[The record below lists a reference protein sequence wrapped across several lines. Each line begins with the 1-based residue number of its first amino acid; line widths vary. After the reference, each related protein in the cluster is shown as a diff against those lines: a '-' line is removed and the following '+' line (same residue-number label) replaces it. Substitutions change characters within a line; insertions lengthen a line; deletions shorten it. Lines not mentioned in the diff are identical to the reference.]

1 MTSEPK
7 RTARTRPESTLPEGT
22 NIEALHHRINGW
34 FLNQTRALPWRRD
47 ECTAWGV
54 MVSEFMLQQTPVKR
68 VLPVWEEWMRRWPT
82 PADLA
87 AEPTSEAVRAWGRLG
102 YPRRAQRLHGAA
114 VAIVE
119 QHGGEVPADY
129 DALLALP
136 GVGSYTAAAISVF
149 AFGLRATVIDTNIR
163 RVHARAVSGKA
174 LPSRS
179 LTAAET
185 RLAEALMPA
194 DTPTSCLWN
203 AATMELG
210 ALVCTAKSPSCQ
222 LCPVEDLCAWVAA
235 GKPEADYTPK
245 GQSWHGTDRQVR
257 GAVMAVLRAAH
268 EPVERDLIL
277 GAGVASAGEATS
289 SPSAASSPDLMFP
302 SDAPAAVHRPL
313 KALYA
318 LSPATEQL
326 QRCYAGLLADSLA
339 REVTQGGTVL
349 VSL

>member
-1 MTSEPK
+1 
-7 RTARTRPESTLPEGT
+7 
-22 NIEALHHRINGW
+22 
-34 FLNQTRALPWRRD
+34 
-47 ECTAWGV
+47 
-54 MVSEFMLQQTPVKR
+54 
-68 VLPVWEEWMRRWPT
+68 
-82 PADLA
+82 
-87 AEPTSEAVRAWGRLG
+87 
-102 YPRRAQRLHGAA
+102 
-114 VAIVE
+114 
-119 QHGGEVPADY
+119 
-129 DALLALP
+129 
-136 GVGSYTAAAISVF
+136 
-149 AFGLRATVIDTNIR
+149 
-163 RVHARAVSGKA
+163 
-174 LPSRS
+174 
-179 LTAAET
+179 
-185 RLAEALMPA
+185 MPA

-277 GAGVASAGEATS
+277 GASSGATS
-289 SPSAASSPDLMFP
+289 ASGTASSPDLAFP
-302 SDAPAAVHRPL
+302 ANAPAAVHRPL

-318 LSPATEQL
+318 LSPAAEQL

-339 REVTQGGTVL
+339 REVAQGDAVL

>member
-1 MTSEPK
+1 M
-7 RTARTRPESTLPEGT
+7 
-22 NIEALHHRINGW
+22 
-34 FLNQTRALPWRRD
+34 
-47 ECTAWGV
+47 
-54 MVSEFMLQQTPVKR
+54 
-68 VLPVWEEWMRRWPT
+68 
-82 PADLA
+82 
-87 AEPTSEAVRAWGRLG
+87 
-102 YPRRAQRLHGAA
+102 
-114 VAIVE
+114 E

-210 ALVCTAKSPSCQ
+210 ALVCTAKSPTCQ

-277 GAGVASAGEATS
+277 GAGTTAVLVHQLRLTLLSRRMHPPRCIARSRRCMRSPRRRAAAALLRGASGGLSRPRSHAGRYCARL
-289 SPSAASSPDLMFP
+289 ALV
-302 SDAPAAVHRPL
+302 PAADR
-313 KALYA
+313 
-318 LSPATEQL
+318 
-326 QRCYAGLLADSLA
+326 LLEAPGA
-339 REVTQGGTVL
+339 YNRNA
-349 VSL
+349 

>member
-7 RTARTRPESTLPEGT
+7 RTARTRPEPALPEGT

-34 FLNQTRALPWRRD
+34 FLDQARDLPWRRD
-47 ECTAWGV
+47 ECTPWGV

-87 AEPTSEAVRAWGRLG
+87 AEPASEAVRAWGRLG

-129 DALLALP
+129 EALLALP

-257 GAVMAVLRAAH
+257 GAVMAVL
-268 EPVERDLIL
+268 
-277 GAGVASAGEATS
+277 
-289 SPSAASSPDLMFP
+289 
-302 SDAPAAVHRPL
+302 
-313 KALYA
+313 
-318 LSPATEQL
+318 
-326 QRCYAGLLADSLA
+326 
-339 REVTQGGTVL
+339 
-349 VSL
+349 

>member
-1 MTSEPK
+1 
-7 RTARTRPESTLPEGT
+7 
-22 NIEALHHRINGW
+22 
-34 FLNQTRALPWRRD
+34 
-47 ECTAWGV
+47 
-54 MVSEFMLQQTPVKR
+54 
-68 VLPVWEEWMRRWPT
+68 
-82 PADLA
+82 
-87 AEPTSEAVRAWGRLG
+87 
-102 YPRRAQRLHGAA
+102 
-114 VAIVE
+114 
-119 QHGGEVPADY
+119 
-129 DALLALP
+129 
-136 GVGSYTAAAISVF
+136 
-149 AFGLRATVIDTNIR
+149 
-163 RVHARAVSGKA
+163 
-174 LPSRS
+174 
-179 LTAAET
+179 
-185 RLAEALMPA
+185 MPA

-277 GAGVASAGEATS
+277 GAGVVSAGEATS
-289 SPSAASSPDLMFP
+289 SSTAASSPDLAFP
-302 SDAPAAVHRPL
+302 ANTPAAVHHPL

-318 LSPATEQL
+318 LSPAAEQL

-339 REVTQGGTVL
+339 REVTQGDTVL

>member
-1 MTSEPK
+1 MIQEVADPAN
-7 RTARTRPESTLPEGT
+7 RLPQGT
-22 NIEALHHRINGW
+22 TPHLLHERVNGW
-34 FLNQTRALPWRRD
+34 FMQNARDLPWRRN
-47 ECTAWGV
+47 ECSPWGV

-119 QHGGEVPADY
+119 RHGGEVPADHE
-129 DALLALP
+129 ALLALP

-149 AFGLRATVIDTNIR
+149 AFGLRETVIDTNIR
-163 RVHARAVSGKA
+163 RVHARA
-174 LPSRS
+174 
-179 LTAAET
+179 
-185 RLAEALMPA
+185 
-194 DTPTSCLWN
+194 
-203 AATMELG
+203 
-210 ALVCTAKSPSCQ
+210 VCTAKSPSCQ

-268 EPVERDLIL
+268 EPVNRELIL
-277 GAGVASAGEATS
+277 SAGVASAGDTASSPAATS
-289 SPSAASSPDLMFP
+289 SPDFAFP
-302 SDAPAAVHRPL
+302 ADAPAAVHRPL

-318 LSPATEQL
+318 LSPAAEQL

-339 REVTQGGTVL
+339 REVTQGDAVL